1 LTIEL
6 RESVPPALRS
16 GIGDWLFGCDIC
28 QEVCPWNRR
37 APISGEEQFAPALD
51 ANPVPLADLL
61 AMTEDDYRARF
72 RRTPLWRA
80 KRRGLLRTAALVA
93 GNQRATELIDA
104 LIFGLRDP
112 EPLVQDACAWALGRY
127 EDPLARQALQD
138 RREQEDD
145 PQVG

>member
-1 LTIEL
+1 M
-6 RESVPPALRS
+6 
-16 GIGDWLFGCDIC
+16 
-28 QEVCPWNRR
+28 
-37 APISGEEQFAPALD
+37 
-51 ANPVPLADLL
+51 PLADLL

-80 KRRGLLRTAALVA
+80 KRRGLLRNAALVA

-104 LIFGLRDP
+104 LIRGLRDP

-127 EDPLARQALQD
+127 EDPRARQALQD
-138 RREQEDD
+138 RLEQKGA